1 MSLANHFFRVP
12 LSQLMNVIHGRKQ
25 KAPGSTI
32 ASLLEA
38 SDGNVGSAETSV
50 DESEAIVGAISNI
63 DLGSSQLHYEG
74 PSKVDNDEEEG
85 WD

>member
-12 LSQLMNVIHGRKQ
+12 LSQLMNVIHDRKK

-50 DESEAIVGAISNI
+50 DESEAIVRAISNI
-63 DLGSSQLHYEG
+63 DLGSSQLHDEG
-74 PSKVDNDEEEG
+74 PSRVDIDEEEG

>member
-1 MSLANHFFRVP
+1 
-12 LSQLMNVIHGRKQ
+12 MNLINDRKK

-38 SDGNVGSAETSV
+38 SDGNVGSAEASV
-50 DESEAIVGAISNI
+50 DESEAIVGAVSNI

-74 PSKVDNDEEEG
+74 KVDNDEEEG

>member
-1 MSLANHFFRVP
+1 
-12 LSQLMNVIHGRKQ
+12 MNVIHGRKQ

-38 SDGNVGSAETSV
+38 SDGNVGSAEIV
-50 DESEAIVGAISNI
+50 DESESEAIVGAISNI